1 MEEHDGAPP
10 PSPEKL
16 KLEESKELLLKDED
30 DHSQEE
36 EDEDEDGHPPLLG
49 DMMID
54 LPPSSPLPP
63 TPPLP
68 SSELMFRSSDLNME
82 QQDSEDEGPPP
93 GWDNKCQLKE
103 QAEEVVTPA
112 AISAISSD
120 IKMEQEDSE
129 DEGPPSKCQAEPELQ
144 MACQTTPHSEI
155 SDMKTEDVQQ
165 DARDE
170 DGPQPQA
177 HEHLSPT
184 RELVPSENS
193 NMKVDQE
200 DSEDEGPPPGWDSKC
215 QPEPEL
221 QMTCQTTPR
230 SDIKMEQEDSEDE
243 GPPPGWDS
251 KCQTEPDLQMACQ
264 TTPHSAK
271 TCVVM
276 SRNIRYK
283 TVDVQQDAQNEDGP
297 QPQAQAQA
305 HEHLSPTRELVP
317 SDIKVD
323 QEDSKMKDLHPDGI
337 PNVNLCPSYKWRVK
351 RLRTQAT
358 DHQPIEFT
366 SKYATSF
373 ESPWDYRTWKNGN
386 IKAED
391 VQRDVR
397 DEDGPQPQAH
407 EHPSPTRELVPPDI
421 KVEQEDSED
430 EGPPPGWDSKCQP
443 EPGLQMAC
451 QTTPRSDLKMEND
464 EQDEEGPPP
473 GWGSTPQQQSQDHS
487 SARMGCEQNNVKVVE
502 ERPQQPSRQ
511 QSIPPTKPQISVP
524 KSPTPVNNPVRFIVD
539 VNVYLA
545 EHEVGQVICE
555 GCNVLLMYPYG
566 APKVRCANCRSET
579 EIGEQGVVRVVFL
592 DKFVSMSRVGIT
604 STAFLATAT
613 LVAGVADRV
622 GGGGCH
628 GGCGGLEVGIV
639 VVGVV
644 VLVDEDEDDGDDK
657 EKNWYQSFSLS
668 ELGVD
673 DRIPRL
679 KLSALLDMSPTLGKV
694 LGGESDKIC
703 MANTRSQTGAA
714 RGPPDQTASIADQH
728 VRVETVESPP
738 RLRVLGGGPEHVP
751 RFNFEDPD
759 SVLTEVT
766 PEMRMFDNVMKAV
779 NEAMT
784 KQQESFVKILEDR
797 EASQR
802 RNEAWGRM
810 PEMVPG
816 MPRHWWSPK
825 RPGSPET
832 RKGRKQRRKGALT
845 KISWVMAFE
854 ASECDDSQRV
864 KFASHLLKGEALTW
878 WNLTRSSL
886 TPEVYAR
893 LSWAEFKKK
902 MLEKYCSER
911 ALDKIEDEFR
921 AMKKGNNPISFYAKY
936 FLEKLGMV
944 EHLAP
949 DEKSKIKAYSRGL
962 PAEMRSAVRIA
973 RVTTL
978 HEAIEESLRMEDDIT
993 QCRVEG
999 YQAGQKRKFEEA
1011 AASARPSKTFQDG
1024 KRGGNR
1030 NEVKWCNQ
1038 CRSKHYGPCR
1048 RDFPTNPISCGKCG
1062 RKGHATQDCGARVPV
1077 CYDCKEPGHYRDAC
1091 PKFKKAITAGS
1102 SGSVAKGGNPPKVT
1116 SRAFQMTATEARE
1129 TSDLVSGTFLVN
1141 SLPAVVLFDTSAERS
1156 FVHDTLAKKF
1166 TMPTTPLSDALVVEV
1181 AGGFLVTVRDC
1192 FEGCT
1197 IELDGEPFSVTLI
1210 PMNVGSFDVV
1220 LGIDWL
1226 RAHDANIGCGK
1237 KMVTIP
1243 TPRGGLITVYGDKK
1257 KGTYTTISMVK
1268 ARKCLAKGCTSYL
1281 AYVIDTKLEK
1291 KEIADVD
1298 VVRDFPDVFP
1308 EDLPGLPPER
1318 QVEFHIDLTPGAAPI
1333 ARAPYR
1339 LAPTEMKEMMTQ
1351 LQELSEKGFIRPSSS
1366 PWGAPVLFVK
1376 KKDGSMRMCIDYR
1389 ELNKV
1394 TVKNKYPLPR
1404 IDDLFDQLQ
1413 GAGCFSKIDLRSGY
1427 HQVRVKEDDV
1437 PKTAFRT
1444 RYGHYEF
1451 LVMPFGLTN
1460 APAVFMDLMDRVCR
1474 LFLDKSVIVF
1484 IDDILVYSKDEA
1496 EHEQHLREVLN
1507 VLRDEKLYAK
1517 FSKCEFWL
1525 HEVQFLGH
1533 VVSRDGIKVDPA
1545 KIEAMMSWKSP
1556 TNPSEIRSFLGLA
1569 GYYRR
1574 FIQDFSKIAS
1584 SLTVLTKKNAKFLWT
1599 DKQEEA
1605 FQILKKKLCQA
1616 PILSLPD
1623 GTEDFVVYSD
1633 ASKMGL
1639 GCVLMQR
1646 GKVISYASRQL
1657 KDHEKNYPVH
1667 DLELAAVVFALKLWR
1682 HYLYGTKCTLFTDH
1696 KSLQQIFDQKELNMR
1711 QRRWLELLKDYDCDL
1726 LYHPGKANVVADALS
1741 RKNHGDGIG
1750 VTLNRISVV
1759 SSLMERIKVSQTEA
1773 LREKNLKD
1781 EVMVKQKELLSED
1794 SCGLKLFQGRIWV
1807 PKLGG
1812 NRELLLEEAH
1822 KSKYSIHPGSTKMYR
1837 DLKMNYWWPIMK
1849 LDVAKYVE
1857 KCVTCLQV
1865 KAEHQKPYGNLQ
1877 PLEIPEWK
1885 WEHVTMDFVTK
1896 LPRTLRGHDTIWV
1909 IIDRLTKSAHFL
1921 EMRETLPMD
1930 KLSKLYINEVVR
1942 RHGVPL
1948 SIVSDRDSRF
1958 TSQFWHGLQEGLGTK
1973 LKLSTAYHP
1982 QTDGQSERTIQT
1994 LEDML
1999 RSCVIDFGGNWDT
2012 HLPLVEFAYNNSFHS
2027 SIGMAPFEA
2036 LYGRKCRTPT
2046 CWLEAAAQDRQK
2058 SYADKKR
2065 RPIDFQVGERVMLKV
2080 SPWKGIIRFGK
2091 RGKLSP
2097 RFLGPFTILEK
2108 VGLQAYRLELPPE
2121 MDGIHPTFH
2130 VCYLRK
2136 CLAEEESVIPLSE
2149 IRVDTGNRCVEEP
2162 EAILESKTKK
2172 LRHKEVTM
2180 VKVQWKHHRGANVTW
2195 EAEEDMRRRYPR
2207 LFT

>member
-1 MEEHDGAPP
+1 MADSDDEFDLMIDQVLLANLQAAELVGKLVTTGVLQNNGEGPSNKRPRGPNKERGREEGHD
-10 PSPEKL
+10 KL
-16 KLEESKELLLKDED
+16 IADYFSNNPVYNDED
-30 DHSQEE
+30 FKRRFRMSRRLFLRIVNDLERETEYFKQHWDARGVKGFSALQKCTSAIRQLAYGTASDASDEYLRMSETTSRDCLENFCKGIIYLYMRQYLRKPTASDIQRIYAMHEQVHGLPGMLGSIDCMHWAWKNCPVAWRGQFHRGDHAGPTVILEAVASYDEWIWHAFFGVPGATNDIIVVNQSPVFNDLFEDKAPDSSFVANNTHYNHGYYLADGIYPEWTTFVKAFRYPHDDERRIHFKERQESARKDIE
-36 EDEDEDGHPPLLG
+36 RTFATLQSKWHMVKRPAQVWTRTKLQEIMYTCIILHN
-49 DMMID
+49 MI
-54 LPPSSPLPP
+54 
-63 TPPLP
+63 
-68 SSELMFRSSDLNME
+68 R
-82 QQDSEDEGPPP
+82 EDEGISNYPFDPT
-93 GWDNKCQLKE
+93 
-103 QAEEVVTPA
+103 EVLPEDIETN
-112 AISAISSD
+112 IS
-120 IKMEQEDSE
+120 E
-129 DEGPPSKCQAEPELQ
+129 
-144 MACQTTPHSEI
+144 
-155 SDMKTEDVQQ
+155 
-165 DARDE
+165 
-170 DGPQPQA
+170 
-177 HEHLSPT
+177 
-184 RELVPSENS
+184 
-193 NMKVDQE
+193 
-200 DSEDEGPPPGWDSKC
+200 
-215 QPEPEL
+215 
-221 QMTCQTTPR
+221 
-230 SDIKMEQEDSEDE
+230 
-243 GPPPGWDS
+243 
-251 KCQTEPDLQMACQ
+251 
-264 TTPHSAK
+264 
-271 TCVVM
+271 
-276 SRNIRYK
+276 
-283 TVDVQQDAQNEDGP
+283 
-297 QPQAQAQA
+297 
-305 HEHLSPTRELVP
+305 
-317 SDIKVD
+317 
-323 QEDSKMKDLHPDGI
+323 
-337 PNVNLCPSYKWRVK
+337 
-351 RLRTQAT
+351 
-358 DHQPIEFT
+358 
-366 SKYATSF
+366 
-373 ESPWDYRTWKNGN
+373 
-386 IKAED
+386 
-391 VQRDVR
+391 
-397 DEDGPQPQAH
+397 
-407 EHPSPTRELVPPDI
+407 
-421 KVEQEDSED
+421 
-430 EGPPPGWDSKCQP
+430 
-443 EPGLQMAC
+443 
-451 QTTPRSDLKMEND
+451 
-464 EQDEEGPPP
+464 
-473 GWGSTPQQQSQDHS
+473 
-487 SARMGCEQNNVKVVE
+487 
-502 ERPQQPSRQ
+502 
-511 QSIPPTKPQISVP
+511 
-524 KSPTPVNNPVRFIVD
+524 
-539 VNVYLA
+539 
-545 EHEVGQVICE
+545 
-555 GCNVLLMYPYG
+555 
-566 APKVRCANCRSET
+566 
-579 EIGEQGVVRVVFL
+579 
-592 DKFVSMSRVGIT
+592 
-604 STAFLATAT
+604 
-613 LVAGVADRV
+613 ADRAR
-622 GGGGCH
+622 
-628 GGCGGLEVGIV
+628 
-639 VVGVV
+639 
-644 VLVDEDEDDGDDK
+644 
-657 EKNWYQSFSLS
+657 N
-668 ELGVD
+668 
-673 DRIPRL
+673 
-679 KLSALLDMSPTLGKV
+679 
-694 LGGESDKIC
+694 IC

-714 RGPPDQTASIADQH
+714 RGPPDQTASTADQRN
-728 VRVETVESPP
+728 RVEAVESPP
-738 RLRVLGGGPEHVP
+738 RPLILGGGPEHVP
-751 RFNFEDPD
+751 RVNLEEPNP
-759 SVLTEVT
+759 VLTEVT
-766 PEMRMFDNVMKAV
+766 PEMRMLDNVMKAV
-779 NEAMT
+779 NEAMS
-784 KQQESFVKILEDR
+784 KQQESFMKMLEDR

-802 RNEAWGRM
+802 RNEAVG
-810 PEMVPG
+810 ENAG
-816 MPRHWWSPK
+816 N
-825 RPGSPET
+825 GSGDAEVVVVTEET
-832 RKGRKQRRKGALT
+832 RTTGDKEKEKAKAKGCSYKNFLGCKPPEFRGCSDPVVCMYWLREME
-845 KISWVMAFE
+845 MAFE
-854 ASECDDSQRV
+854 ASECDSSQRV

-921 AMKKGNNPISFYAKY
+921 AMKKGNNPISFYAKD

-978 HEAIEESLRMEDDIT
+978 HEAIEESLRIEDDIT

-999 YQAGQKRKFEEA
+999 YQAGQKRRFEEA
-1011 AASARPSKTFQDG
+1011 AASARPNKTFQDG

-1030 NEVKWCNQ
+1030 VEAKWCNK

-1048 RDFPTNPISCGKCG
+1048 SDSPMSTPTCGKCG
-1062 RKGHATQDCGARVPV
+1062 KRGHMTRDCMPRVAV
-1077 CYDCKEPGHYRDAC
+1077 CYECKEPGHYRDAC
-1091 PKFKKAITAGS
+1091 PKFKKASTGGS
-1102 SGSVAKGGNPPKVT
+1102 SGSVARGEVPPKVT

-1129 TSDLVSGTFLVN
+1129 ASDLVSGTFLVN
-1141 SLPAVVLFDTSAERS
+1141 SIPALILFDTGAERS

-1192 FEGCT
+1192 FEGCS
-1197 IELDGEPFSVTLI
+1197 IELDGEPFSATLI

-1243 TPRGGLITVYGDKK
+1243 TPRGELITVYGDKK
-1257 KGTYTTISMVK
+1257 KGTNTTISMIK
-1268 ARKCLAKGCTSYL
+1268 ARKCLAKGCASYL

-1291 KEIADVD
+1291 KGVADVD
-1298 VVRDFPDVFP
+1298 VVREFPDVFP

-1394 TVKNKYPLPR
+1394 TVKNRYPLPR

-1427 HQVRVKEDDV
+1427 HQVRVKEDDI

-1460 APAVFMDLMDRVCR
+1460 APAVFMDLMNRVCR
-1474 LFLDKSVIVF
+1474 PFLDKSVIVF

-1496 EHEQHLREVLN
+1496 EHERHLREVLN
-1507 VLRDEKLYAK
+1507 VLRAEKLYAK

-1584 SLTVLTKKNAKFLWT
+1584 ALTVLTKKSAKFLWT
-1599 DKQEEA
+1599 EKQEEA
-1605 FQILKKKLCQA
+1605 FQTLKKKLCQA

-1623 GTEDFVVYSD
+1623 GSEDFVVYSD

-1657 KDHEKNYPVH
+1657 KDHERNYPVH

-1696 KSLQQIFDQKELNMR
+1696 KSLQHIFDQKELNMR

-1750 VTLNRISVV
+1750 ITLNRISVV
-1759 SSLMERIKVSQTEA
+1759 SSLLERIKTSQAEA
-1773 LREKNLKD
+1773 LQEENLKD
-1781 EVMVKQKELLSED
+1781 EVMVKQKELLTED
-1794 SCGLKLFQGRIWV
+1794 S
-1807 PKLGG
+1807 
-1812 NRELLLEEAH
+1812 A
-1822 KSKYSIHPGSTKMYR
+1822 
-1837 DLKMNYWWPIMK
+1837 DLNCFKGEFGCQRLAMSYWWPVMK
-1849 LDVAKYVE
+1849 LDVANYVE

-1865 KAEHQKPYGNLQ
+1865 KAEHQKPYGSLQ

-1885 WEHVTMDFVTK
+1885 WEHITMDFVTK
-1896 LPRTLRGHDTIWV
+1896 LPKTLRGHDTIWV
-1909 IIDRLTKSAHFL
+1909 IVDRLTKSAHFL

-1930 KLSKLYINEVVR
+1930 KLAKLYINEVVR

-1958 TSQFWHGLQEGLGTK
+1958 TSRFWDGLQEGLGTQ

-2012 HLPLVEFAYNNSFHS
+2012 HLPLVEFAYNNSYHS

-2046 CWLEAAAQDRQK
+2046 CWLEAGEKQFAGPEIIQETADKVKGIRERLRAAQDRQK

-2065 RPIDFQVGERVMLKV
+2065 RPIDFQVGDRVMLKV

-2108 VGLQAYRLELPPE
+2108 IGQQAYRLELPPE

-2149 IRVDTGNRCVEEP
+2149 IRVDSGNRCVEEP
-2162 EAILESKTKK
+2162 EAILERKTKK

-2195 EAEEDMRRRYPR
+2195 EAEEDMKRRYPR
-2207 LFT
+2207 LFP